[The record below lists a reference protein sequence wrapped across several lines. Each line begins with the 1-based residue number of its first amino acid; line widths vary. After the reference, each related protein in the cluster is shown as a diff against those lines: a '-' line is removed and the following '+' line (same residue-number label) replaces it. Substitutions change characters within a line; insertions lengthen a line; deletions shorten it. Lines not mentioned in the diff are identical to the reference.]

1 MLALLYATGMRVSE
15 LVALNLVDVVQ
26 QAVLRSQEIAKKESV
41 KIHSR
46 MPSGPVLVNAD
57 IEQIRRVLEELI
69 SNAIHFSG
77 GNEVIITVRQELNG
91 QAYLAVQDTGPG
103 IAEEHQKFIFHP
115 FYKIEAISNA
125 EDHNGLG
132 IGLALAK
139 EVIKAHGS
147 ELRVKSRL
155 GYGSTFYFTLPSLN
169 LG

>member
-1 MLALLYATGMRVSE
+1 
-15 LVALNLVDVVQ
+15 VVQ
-26 QAVLRSQEIAKKESV
+26 QAILRSQEIAKKESV

-46 MPSGPVLVNAD
+46 MPPDPVLVNAD

-69 SNAIHFSG
+69 LNAIHFSG

-91 QAYLAVQDTGPG
+91 QAYLAVQDMGPG
-103 IAEEHQKFIFHP
+103 IAEEHHKFIFHP
-115 FYKIEAISNA
+115 FYKIEATSNA
-125 EDHNGLG
+125 EDHGGLG

-169 LG
+169 SG